1 MKDRSIKFIKLP
13 VLACSIALLSGCSIF
28 SSDKI
33 PDNKAPEQTM
43 TISVGKNVNSGHSFY
58 VVINI
63 NDDVKNYMA
72 ETKDNIYQQ
81 MLDQKLLSYQVF
93 PGQEKKITIS
103 PEQNS
108 KYLGVYFLDKEL
120 IDAERWSYLLP
131 VSGKSHILNVT
142 ASSVDI
148 N

>member
-1 MKDRSIKFIKLP
+1 MKKRLIEFIKLL
-13 VLACSIALLSGCSIF
+13 VLACSIASLSGCSIF
-28 SSDKI
+28 STDKI

-58 VVINI
+58 VVINT

-72 ETKDNIYQQ
+72 ETKNNIYQQ

-108 KYLGVYFLDKEL
+108 KYLGVYFLDKAL

-131 VSGKSHILNVT
+131 VSGKSHTLNVT